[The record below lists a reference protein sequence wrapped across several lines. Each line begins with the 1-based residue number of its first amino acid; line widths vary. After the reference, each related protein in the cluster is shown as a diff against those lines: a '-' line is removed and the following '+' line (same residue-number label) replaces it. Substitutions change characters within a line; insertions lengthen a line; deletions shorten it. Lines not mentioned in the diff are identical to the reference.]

1 MQNLYD
7 NLKELLQKD
16 ERLVVDGKLLK
27 NKIIELALAMD
38 ASLLKLLLTDAAIK
52 KHFFT
57 DVSGVLVFDKIK
69 FQKFISN
76 KQFLPNSYT
85 AFKNKIGLTVNDE
98 YISESKDVVLAW
110 PYKDC
115 VLEGGQSKEDAKRN
129 EVFWNET
136 LAPDEIDQ
144 LLSPKVLTN
153 FKKYDKKG
161 EHKVS
166 ELSFDDNLVI
176 KGNNLLVLHTLLKV
190 YRGKIK
196 LIYIDPPYN
205 TGNDSFLYNDSFNHS
220 AWLIFIKNRLEVAK
234 ELLTKDGFIFI
245 SIDDNEHPYLRT
257 LCNEIF
263 KKENFISDIVIQ
275 SNKGGRDYLKI
286 AKSHEYLICYQ
297 KSALSE
303 LNEIEKADGKYQY
316 EDLKGGFN
324 IRELRNR
331 NPKFHR
337 GNRPN
342 LYFPYYVNDKKFDDN
357 GFCAVSLEKKSG
369 YDVIVYPKNSLG
381 DDSCWRWGNI
391 KAKANISDDVDKS
404 EIIAKK
410 KSDNGWNI
418 YEKHRKLTGKVKS
431 IWDDSPIR
439 TEAGTKELRK
449 LLENSVFPFPKPV
462 ELIKRVVQIATND
475 GDIVLDFFGGSGT
488 TAQAVIE
495 ANVDEKRVFILCEQL
510 GYVENITIPRVQ
522 KIIKE
527 DSFIYTELAFS
538 NQQFIDEIQSAKT
551 KAALQ
556 KIWAAMQQKAF
567 ISYNVD
573 IASINDKASGFDD
586 LTLEEQQRFLIE
598 ILDKNMLYVPY
609 TSIDDNDYNISESD
623 KKLNKMFYE
632 MGK

>member
-234 ELLTKDGFIFI
+234 
-245 SIDDNEHPYLRT
+245 
-257 LCNEIF
+257 
-263 KKENFISDIVIQ
+263 
-275 SNKGGRDYLKI
+275 
-286 AKSHEYLICYQ
+286 
-297 KSALSE
+297 
-303 LNEIEKADGKYQY
+303 
-316 EDLKGGFN
+316 
-324 IRELRNR
+324 
-331 NPKFHR
+331 
-337 GNRPN
+337 
-342 LYFPYYVNDKKFDDN
+342 
-357 GFCAVSLEKKSG
+357 
-369 YDVIVYPKNSLG
+369 
-381 DDSCWRWGNI
+381 
-391 KAKANISDDVDKS
+391 
-404 EIIAKK
+404 
-410 KSDNGWNI
+410 
-418 YEKHRKLTGKVKS
+418 
-431 IWDDSPIR
+431 
-439 TEAGTKELRK
+439 
-449 LLENSVFPFPKPV
+449 
-462 ELIKRVVQIATND
+462 
-475 GDIVLDFFGGSGT
+475 
-488 TAQAVIE
+488 
-495 ANVDEKRVFILCEQL
+495 
-510 GYVENITIPRVQ
+510 
-522 KIIKE
+522 
-527 DSFIYTELAFS
+527 
-538 NQQFIDEIQSAKT
+538 
-551 KAALQ
+551 
-556 KIWAAMQQKAF
+556 
-567 ISYNVD
+567 
-573 IASINDKASGFDD
+573 
-586 LTLEEQQRFLIE
+586 
-598 ILDKNMLYVPY
+598 
-609 TSIDDNDYNISESD
+609 
-623 KKLNKMFYE
+623 
-632 MGK
+632 